1 MSAFTTFVVEVF
13 GTDLKFEVRPFG
25 NFEQHS
31 CLEAMKGEVKD
42 EEAATREQVKE
53 EIAQQASILGR
64 RNSCLLLRL
73 ER

>member
-1 MSAFTTFVVEVF
+1 MVEVF

-25 NFEQHS
+25 NFEQQS
-31 CLEAMKGEVKD
+31 CLEAMKREVKD

-53 EIAQQASILGR
+53 EIAQKASVVDR
-64 RNSCLLLRL
+64 RSSCLLLRL